1 LSDLQPTSGWLL
13 SHRPCGYFVFKEHGG
28 TSAPL
33 FFKKMP
39 EGVTA
44 SQAVA
49 EFCGDKMTLA
59 NQHGSTGQGNV

>member
-1 LSDLQPTSGWLL
+1 VTYNRLPAGCYLTAHAGISFSKNMAELRL
-13 SHRPCGYFVFKEHGG
+13 RF
-28 TSAPL
+28 
-33 FFKKMP
+33 FFKKMF

-59 NQHGSTGQGNV
+59 NQRVSTGQGNV